1 MTNQKINEKTKSHH
15 YGQVTVFVMEKRNN
29 WPYLKP
35 YSSFSTEGKYKPP
48 HHPTL
53 HPHPLRKKKN
63 SQQQLNRLNEVKV
76 NDSLETWT
84 MLLGKYI
91 IFKSFFLKCYKRSI
105 NAKKKNDKIKISSST
120 HIDLKYI
127 CNFNTCSWVYSCAT

>member
-15 YGQVTVFVMEKRNN
+15 YGKVTVFVMEKRNN

-35 YSSFSTEGKYKPP
+35 TSSFFRDGKYKTPHQPHTPP
-48 HHPTL
+48 P
-53 HPHPLRKKKN
+53 PPRKKKN

-84 MLLGKYI
+84 IMLGKYI
-91 IFKSFFLKCYKRSI
+91 LYSNVSFSF
-105 NAKKKNDKIKISSST
+105 
-120 HIDLKYI
+120 
-127 CNFNTCSWVYSCAT
+127 

>member
-15 YGQVTVFVMEKRNN
+15 YGKVTVFVMEKQNN

-35 YSSFSTEGKYKPP
+35 SSSFSTEGKYKPP
-48 HHPTL
+48 HQ
-53 HPHPLRKKKN
+53 PHTPPPPPKKEEK
-63 SQQQLNRLNEVKV
+63 QLNRLNEVKV

-84 MLLGKYI
+84 MMLGKYI

-105 NAKKKNDKIKISSST
+105 NAKKKWQN
-120 HIDLKYI
+120 
-127 CNFNTCSWVYSCAT
+127 

>member
-35 YSSFSTEGKYKPP
+35 NSSFSTDGKYKNPHQPP
-48 HHPTL
+48 P
-53 HPHPLRKKKN
+53 PKKKKN
-63 SQQQLNRLNEVKV
+63 SQQLNILNEVKV

-84 MLLGKYI
+84 IMSGKYI
-91 IFKSFFLKCYKRSI
+91 TFKIFFLKCYKRSI
-105 NAKKKNDKIKISSST
+105 NAWKKLTK
-120 HIDLKYI
+120 LK
-127 CNFNTCSWVYSCAT
+127 SHH

>member
-1 MTNQKINEKTKSHH
+1 
-15 YGQVTVFVMEKRNN
+15 MEKRNN

-48 HHPTL
+48 HQ
-53 HPHPLRKKKN
+53 PHTPPPPLRKKKN

-84 MLLGKYI
+84 IMLGKYI
-91 IFKSFFLKCYKRSI
+91 LYSNVSFSF
-105 NAKKKNDKIKISSST
+105 
-120 HIDLKYI
+120 
-127 CNFNTCSWVYSCAT
+127 